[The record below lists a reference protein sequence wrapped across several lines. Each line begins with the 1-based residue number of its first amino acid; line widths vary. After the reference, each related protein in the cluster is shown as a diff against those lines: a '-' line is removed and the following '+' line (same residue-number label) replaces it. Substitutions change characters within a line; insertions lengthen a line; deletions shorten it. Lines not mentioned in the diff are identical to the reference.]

1 MILVTTSFPSPRGV
15 QPRRL
20 HAGREDRGGGPPD
33 EVLSRPASAGLRRF
47 LDPVCWRRRRWAV
60 FRNSSCAGWE
70 TTVLVAAI
78 SGTFGMLVGLAGA
91 AAKLSRFRVLRM
103 IADAYTT
110 IVRGVPELLVILLVY
125 FGGTAALTALVGSY
139 VEVSAL
145 GGVFSL
151 TVVFGA
157 YATEIFRGAIQAIPR
172 GQTEAALSIG
182 LAPWQTWLLVILPQM
197 ARIALPALCNLW
209 ISLLKDTSLISIVGL
224 SDIMRVAVVGAG
236 SMRDPLTFYL
246 AASVLY
252 LMLTS
257 VSLLTFRFVERR
269 MLAPCIEG
277 YDNGYR
283 PHHRSIETLLG
294 GVVLTL
300 ELTIL
305 SLLIGFVLSV
315 PLAFMRASRS
325 PWLSWPVLAYTYVF
339 RGTPLLVQLFLIYY
353 GLGQIAFVRES
364 FLWLLF
370 RDPFYCAL
378 LAFSLNSAAYTI
390 EVFRGGI
397 QSVPPGLVEAAQA
410 IGLSPTQDPPADRVP
425 ARLPHRVALLC
436 QRSGRHDQGELLAST
451 VTLLEITGIGA
462 KAGVGDLR
470 ALRGLHR
477 RRRDLSWADL
487 PGLAA
492 VQPH

>member
-1 MILVTTSFPSPRGV
+1 MGGFQEQFLRG
-15 QPRRL
+15 L
-20 HAGREDRGGGPPD
+20 
-33 EVLSRPASAGLRRF
+33 
-47 LDPVCWRRRRWAV
+47 
-60 FRNSSCAGWE
+60 E

-145 GGVFSL
+145 WAGVFSL

-246 AASVLY
+246 AASALY

-269 MLAPCIEG
+269 MLAP
-277 YDNGYR
+277 
-283 PHHRSIETLLG
+283 
-294 GVVLTL
+294 
-300 ELTIL
+300 
-305 SLLIGFVLSV
+305 
-315 PLAFMRASRS
+315 
-325 PWLSWPVLAYTYVF
+325 
-339 RGTPLLVQLFLIYY
+339 
-353 GLGQIAFVRES
+353 
-364 FLWLLF
+364 
-370 RDPFYCAL
+370 
-378 LAFSLNSAAYTI
+378 
-390 EVFRGGI
+390 
-397 QSVPPGLVEAAQA
+397 
-410 IGLSPTQDPPADRVP
+410 
-425 ARLPHRVALLC
+425 
-436 QRSGRHDQGELLAST
+436 
-451 VTLLEITGIGA
+451 
-462 KAGVGDLR
+462 
-470 ALRGLHR
+470 LH
-477 RRRDLSWADL
+477 
-487 PGLAA
+487 
-492 VQPH
+492 

>member
-1 MILVTTSFPSPRGV
+1 MGGFQEQFLRG
-15 QPRRL
+15 L
-20 HAGREDRGGGPPD
+20 
-33 EVLSRPASAGLRRF
+33 
-47 LDPVCWRRRRWAV
+47 
-60 FRNSSCAGWE
+60 E

-125 FGGTAALTALVGSY
+125 FGGTAALSALFGSY
-139 VEVSAL
+139 IEVSAL
-145 GGVFSL
+145 WAGIFSL

-246 AASVLY
+246 AASALY

-269 MLAPCIEG
+269 MLAP
-277 YDNGYR
+277 
-283 PHHRSIETLLG
+283 
-294 GVVLTL
+294 
-300 ELTIL
+300 
-305 SLLIGFVLSV
+305 
-315 PLAFMRASRS
+315 
-325 PWLSWPVLAYTYVF
+325 
-339 RGTPLLVQLFLIYY
+339 
-353 GLGQIAFVRES
+353 
-364 FLWLLF
+364 
-370 RDPFYCAL
+370 
-378 LAFSLNSAAYTI
+378 
-390 EVFRGGI
+390 
-397 QSVPPGLVEAAQA
+397 
-410 IGLSPTQDPPADRVP
+410 
-425 ARLPHRVALLC
+425 
-436 QRSGRHDQGELLAST
+436 
-451 VTLLEITGIGA
+451 
-462 KAGVGDLR
+462 
-470 ALRGLHR
+470 LH
-477 RRRDLSWADL
+477 
-487 PGLAA
+487 
-492 VQPH
+492 